1 MEAAVGLAPLDA
13 LIPASRSAPN
23 RATLVAA
30 GTLPAL
36 AAILDAG
43 ISRLNTLA
51 AILGEWVSEDQLC
64 SLLQDVTASTLSAL
78 MPILDAGISRL
89 STLAATLDAHTS
101 GLNCQTLI
109 DCSCVYVTRL

>member
-1 MEAAVGLAPLDA
+1 VKHVPAAIRREQASPAAMEAAVGLAPLDA

-51 AILGEWVSEDQLC
+51 AILGELVSEDQLY
-64 SLLQDVTASTLSAL
+64 SLL
-78 MPILDAGISRL
+78 
-89 STLAATLDAHTS
+89 
-101 GLNCQTLI
+101 C
-109 DCSCVYVTRL
+109 